1 MNRLIKV
8 ATAVIFCSIFIAL
21 GSCATRYLD
30 VSDVDEHNERIGE
43 RCITT
48 EKLVIHGI
56 SRQLK
61 QGRST
66 DYLVITKPPGSD
78 RPEITFRE
86 SLPSGVTLTITGARR
101 CTNCRPSHLEYIIEN
116 IGIPE
121 YALLEIAVHEEVFR
135 SAVRNCRKK

>member
-1 MNRLIKV
+1 MNRSIKV
-8 ATAVIFCSIFIAL
+8 TTAVIFCSIFVAL
-21 GSCATRYLD
+21 GSCATRYVD
-30 VSDVDEHNERIGE
+30 VSGVDEHNERVGE

-61 QGRST
+61 QDRNT
-66 DYLVITKPPGSD
+66 DYLVITKPPGYN

-101 CTNCRPSHLEYIIEN
+101 CTNCKPPHIEYIVEN
-116 IGIPE
+116 FGLPE
-121 YALLEIAVHEEVFR
+121 YALFEIGVHEEVFR